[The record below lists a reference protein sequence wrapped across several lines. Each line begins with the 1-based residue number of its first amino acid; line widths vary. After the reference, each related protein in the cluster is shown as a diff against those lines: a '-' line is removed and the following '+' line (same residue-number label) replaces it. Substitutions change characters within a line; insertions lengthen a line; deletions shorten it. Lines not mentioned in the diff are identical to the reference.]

1 VFVTLKSRLISL
13 AALWTGLCGLCA
25 SAQSHL
31 TVNIADQPGS
41 AIPQDFAGLS
51 FESSNLNPDKQ
62 GQHLFSPQN
71 KPLIDLFR
79 AIGIR
84 NLRIGG
90 GTADGPEFKI
100 PGSADI
106 DQLFGFAKAAD
117 VRIIYTVRLLNG
129 NAQMDAAIAQ
139 YIQQHY
145 ASQLVCFQIGNEP
158 DWHSFHTSPGHERD
172 PRIVETSPEIP
183 GTAYPS
189 FLKDWREFVS
199 SIDTATPAAKFTGPD
214 TGSNHPV
221 PGTKNTDFDGQSW
234 TQRFARDEKSSGR
247 LLFVT
252 QHDYPGQSAAGV
264 SVDTAVESMLSPSW
278 PKDRYEV
285 LFHHVL
291 QPVESEGL
299 TYRMTEANDYTGG
312 VDGASNAFVSAL
324 WALDYLHWHAA
335 HGAAGVNFHNKSWIF
350 TDTIYRSPDGSFHFN
365 PKAYAF
371 KAFNLS
377 SQGRVNPVS
386 ISNAEA
392 VNLTAYAVR
401 ANHEMYVTLINKEHG
416 PAARSSSV
424 TLHASNM
431 HGEADGMSLEA
442 PGANLI
448 ARQGITFGGA
458 QITPDGWNGHW
469 SRLAEC
475 KDERITVLVP
485 PASALVV
492 KFATK

>member
-1 VFVTLKSRLISL
+1 MKPKLICF
-13 AALWTGLCGLCA
+13 AAVWAGFAVICA
-25 SAQSHL
+25 SAQSPV
-31 TVNIADQPGS
+31 TVHIADRPGS
-41 AIPQDFAGLS
+41 AIPRDFAGLS

-62 GQHLFSPQN
+62 GHHLFSPDN
-71 KPLIDLFR
+71 KPFIDLFR

-84 NLRIGG
+84 NLRVGG

-100 PGSADI
+100 PGPADI
-106 DQLFGFAKAAD
+106 DQLFAFAKAAD
-117 VRIIYTVRLLNG
+117 VRVIYTVRLLNG
-129 NAQMDAAIAQ
+129 NAQQDAAIAQ

-172 PRIVETSPEIP
+172 PRIVETTPEIP

-189 FLKDWREFVS
+189 FLKDWRDFAAA
-199 SIDTATPAAKFTGPD
+199 IGATAPAAKFTGPD
-214 TGSNHPV
+214 TGSDYPV
-221 PGTKNTDFDGQSW
+221 PGTKDTDFDGQSW
-234 TQRFARDEKSSGR
+234 TQRFAHDEKNSGR

-264 SVDTAVESMLSPSW
+264 SVDTAVESMLSAAW
-278 PKDRYEV
+278 PRERYDA

-291 QPVESEGL
+291 EPVEREGL

-350 TDTIYRSPDGSFHFN
+350 TDTIYRSPDGTFHFN

-371 KAFNLS
+371 KAFNVG
-377 SQGRVNPVS
+377 SQGRANPVS
-386 ISNAEA
+386 VSNTEG

-401 ANHEMYVTLINKEHG
+401 ADHEIYVTLINKEHG
-416 PAARSSSV
+416 PQARSASV
-424 TLHASNM
+424 TMHAAGIK
-431 HGEADGMSLEA
+431 GEAEGMALKA
-442 PGANLI
+442 PEANLT
-448 ARQGITFGGA
+448 AREGITFGGA
-458 QITPDGWNGHW
+458 AITPSGWDGHW

-475 KDERITVLVP
+475 KDDRTTVLVP

-492 KFATK
+492 RLQMK

>member
-1 VFVTLKSRLISL
+1 VFVKPKLICL
-13 AALWTGLCGLCA
+13 IAFWLCIAVLCA
-25 SAQSHL
+25 SAQSHV
-31 TVNIADQPGS
+31 TVDIADQPGV
-41 AIPQDFAGLS
+41 AIPNDFAGLS

-62 GQHLFSPQN
+62 GQHLFSPDN

-79 AIGIR
+79 VIGIH
-84 NLRIGG
+84 NLRVGG

-100 PGSADI
+100 PGQADI

-117 VRIIYTVRLLNG
+117 VKVIYTVRLLNG
-129 NAQMDAAIAQ
+129 NAQQNAAIAQ
-139 YIQQHY
+139 YIQQRY

-172 PRIVETSPEIP
+172 PRILETTPEIP

-189 FLKDWREFVS
+189 FLKEWRDFAAA
-199 SIDTATPAAKFTGPD
+199 IDATARGAKFTGPD
-214 TGSNHPV
+214 TGSDYPV
-221 PGTKNTDFDGQSW
+221 PGTKNTDFEGQSW
-234 TQRFARDEKSSGR
+234 TERFAHDEKGSGN

-264 SVDTAVESMLSPSW
+264 AVDTAVDSMLSATW
-278 PKDRYEV
+278 PKERYQV

-291 QPVESEGL
+291 EPVEREGL

-350 TDTIYRSPDGSFHFN
+350 TDTIYRAGDGTFHFN

-371 KAFNLS
+371 KAFEVGG
-377 SQGRVNPVS
+377 QGRINPVS
-386 ISNAEA
+386 INNDDDI
-392 VNLTAYAVR
+392 NLTAYAVR
-401 ANHEMYVTLINKEHG
+401 ANHEIYVTLINKEHG
-416 PAARSSSV
+416 PRARTASV
-424 TLHASNM
+424 TLHAAGVK
-431 HGEADGMSLEA
+431 GEVESMSLEA
-442 PGANLI
+442 PGANLT
-448 ARQGITFGGA
+448 AREGITFGGA
-458 QITPDGWNGHW
+458 AITQGEWNGHW
-469 SRLAEC
+469 NKLAQS
-475 KDERITVLVP
+475 KDDRTTVLVP

-492 KFATK
+492 KLASK

>member
-1 VFVTLKSRLISL
+1 MKPKLICL
-13 AALWTGLCGLCA
+13 VAAWAGIAMACA
-25 SAQSHL
+25 SAQSRV
-31 TVNIADQPGS
+31 TIEISDQLGP

-62 GQHLFSPQN
+62 GHHLFSPDN
-71 KPLIDLFR
+71 KPFIDLFR

-84 NLRIGG
+84 NLRVGG

-100 PGSADI
+100 PGPADI
-106 DQLFGFAKAAD
+106 DQLFAFAKAAD
-117 VRIIYTVRLLNG
+117 VRVIYTVRLLNG
-129 NAQMDAAIAQ
+129 NAQQDDAIAQ

-172 PRIVETSPEIP
+172 PRIVETTPEIP

-189 FLKDWREFVS
+189 FLKDWRDFAAA
-199 SIDTATPAAKFTGPD
+199 IDATAPAAKFTGPD
-214 TGSNHPV
+214 TGSDYPV
-221 PGTKNTDFDGQSW
+221 PGTKDTDFDGQSW
-234 TQRFARDEKSSGR
+234 TQRFAHDERTSGS

-264 SVDTAVESMLSPSW
+264 SVDTAVESMLSAAWPSE
-278 PKDRYEV
+278 RYDV

-291 QPVESEGL
+291 APVEREGM

-350 TDTIYRSPDGSFHFN
+350 TDTIYRSPDGTFHFN

-371 KAFNLS
+371 KAFNVG
-377 SQGRVNPVS
+377 SQGRVNPISVS
-386 ISNAEA
+386 NTEG
-392 VNLTAYAVR
+392 VNLAAYAVR
-401 ANHEMYVTLINKEHG
+401 ADHEIYVTLINKEHG
-416 PAARSSSV
+416 PQARSVSV
-424 TLHASNM
+424 TLHAARIRGKVESM
-431 HGEADGMSLEA
+431 ALEA
-442 PGANLI
+442 PEANPT
-448 ARQGITFGGA
+448 AREGITFGGA
-458 QITPDGWNGHW
+458 AITPSGWNGHW
-469 SRLAEC
+469 SKLAEC
-475 KDERITVLVP
+475 EDDKTTVLVP

-492 KFATK
+492 RLARK